1 MAGRLVVGDMRVQ
14 EVVYGGGRVA
24 YTILLADGGV
34 HGLADGFLRTH
45 EAGTARTYAY
55 LLVDHLRWLEF
66 EGLSPRTVTMGDLR
80 RYMAAV
86 GAEYAGPFGR
96 PWREGRRPY
105 GQSSLEGAAA
115 CLKGFYL
122 HQGSRGVRE
131 ELAGE
136 FAQTRLPTR
145 ADRRRA
151 FLGHVL
157 TQMPANPLTPSRT
170 VRRRHPKMPPEGAR
184 RRLAE
189 TRSSARDRLVVTWL
203 GDGGFRIGE
212 LCGLHLVDLHL
223 REDAACGECRPPHV
237 HICHREANPNR
248 ARVKTKHPWSV
259 EAGTIRGGRVRRASP
274 AMIHTYFEYMTGE
287 YPRGVDHGMLLVQL
301 HGPRSGQPW
310 ATAGAR
316 GMLRRAGVALEL
328 GKVRPHQFRHEFAT
342 SVLDAS
348 GGNVVLTRDAGGW
361 ASATTVDET
370 YGHVDVH
377 DPVFTAALNTV
388 WGRQP

>member
-1 MAGRLVVGDMRVQ
+1 VAGRLVVGDMRVQ
-14 EVVYGGGRVA
+14 EVLYGGGRLA

-34 HGLADGFLRTH
+34 HRLADGFLRTH
-45 EAGTARTYAY
+45 ETGTARTYAY

-66 EGLSPRTVTMGDLR
+66 EGLSPQTVTMGDLK

-105 GQSSLEGAAA
+105 GQNSLEGAAA

-122 HQGSRGVRE
+122 HLGSRGLQE
-131 ELAGE
+131 ELAE
-136 FAQTRLPTR
+136 KFKQTRLPTK

-157 TQMPANPLTPSRT
+157 TQMSANPLTPSKT
-170 VRRRHPKMPPEGAR
+170 VRRRHPKMPPQGAR
-184 RRLAE
+184 RRLEA

-203 GDGGFRIGE
+203 ADGGFRIGE

-237 HICHREANPNR
+237 HICHRETNRNR
-248 ARVKTKHPWSV
+248 ARVKTKNPWFI
-259 EAGTIRGGRVRRASP
+259 EAGTVRGGKIRRVSP
-274 AMIHTYFEYMTGE
+274 AMIHTYFEYMTSE
-287 YPRGVDHGMLLVQL
+287 YPRGVDHGMLLIQL
-301 HGPRSGQPW
+301 HGARRGQPW

-328 GKVRPHQFRHEFAT
+328 GKVLPHQFRHEFAT
-342 SVLDAS
+342 HVLDAS
-348 GGNVVLTRDAGGW
+348 GGNVVLARDAGGW

-377 DPVFTAALNTV
+377 DPAFTAALNKV
-388 WGRQP
+388 WGQQP